1 MRKLQ
6 LDRER
11 RGVPAHHGT
20 AEPAKNP
27 PGQGEVNTGGVN
39 SPDQV
44 GIARLVPLA
53 EEGGLQGFAEG
64 GELGE
69 GFGVRGG
76 EGVGDGKIAPGEVLG
91 AHVGDVGI
99 DHRLHLGV
107 RWCSGGWSWGRRWVG
122 DCHLLPLA
130 LLGLLWR
137 HDNVKCLEGK
147 GNA

>member
-11 RGVPAHHGT
+11 CGVPPHQGT
-20 AEPAKNP
+20 VEPAKNP
-27 PGQGEVNTGGVN
+27 PGQGEVDAGGVN

-44 GIARLVPLA
+44 GIARLVSLA

-76 EGVGDGKIAPGEVLG
+76 EGVGDGKIARGEVLG
-91 AHVGDVGI
+91 ADVGDV
-99 DHRLHLGV
+99 DVEHRLHLGV
-107 RWCSGGWSWGRRWVG
+107 GGADVG
-122 DCHLLPLA
+122 SVTVTFFPLPF
-130 LLGLLWR
+130 LGCFASII
-137 HDNVKCLEGK
+137 K
-147 GNA
+147 

>member
-11 RGVPAHHGT
+11 RGVPSHHGT

-27 PGQGEVNTGGVN
+27 PSQGEVNTGGVN

-53 EEGGLQGFAEG
+53 EEGGLQGLAEG
-64 GELGE
+64 GGLRE

-76 EGVGDGKIAPGEVLG
+76 EGVGDGKIARGEVLG
-91 AHVGDVGI
+91 ADVGDVGVE
-99 DHRLHLGV
+99 HRLHLGV
-107 RWCSGGWSWGRRWVG
+107 GGGRRGVRD

-130 LLGLLWR
+130 LLGLLCR
-137 HDNVKCLEGK
+137 HQKNKAMRCLEGK
-147 GNA
+147 GNE